1 MIDSPAQIGKRLKA
15 LRKKNQLTQ
24 QAMADVL
31 GITQPQWNQYETGK
45 RQLTIEVA
53 AIIATNH
60 GVTLD
65 WLYLGDPSG
74 LPLRMADLA
83 QSAA

>member
-24 QAMADVL
+24 QAMADAL